1 MQLNSEK
8 LQILDHDGD
17 SLVVANPGTGK
28 TLLLAHKYVRLLKSG
43 VKPEGILCLTFTDKA
58 KNEME
63 ERILKLAAD
72 SELKVETADMNIF
85 TFHAYALE
93 NIGEDNIISSNLLRY
108 CIFRYLKDNE
118 VLNYSDDYLISDIVP
133 GMEGHISYLK
143 SFGVTPDKINLE
155 EVKAQLTEKEKYT
168 KEELD
173 KFAEYFL
180 QIYTYYEN
188 TKKGKG
194 IDYSDMLIRFLL
206 LKKTPIFEYVLI
218 DELQDVNDMEV
229 NIALRSGKNFFAV
242 GDKKQAIFGF
252 QGGSILNFT
261 KFDKSKK
268 FILGNNYRSSNEIL
282 DYAKNYFLSKTTN
295 KDHSSELEALK
306 NPEATSGRKPE
317 IYAVGKDQIVLAA
330 CELAKQLLDEGREVA
345 IITRTNY
352 QIMRVSQELK
362 NKEIEHST
370 TYFSGS
376 EETKGYVIRFLR
388 SFVTDD
394 VNDLRA
400 AMFTPFFPMPIKDAF
415 TLSASKELTAQ
426 EVYTKC
432 PAYRKMKES
441 VKNIEDIDRIF
452 EMVVYPVSVTY
463 GKDHL
468 LAAISVQKTFRE
480 AVRAIDK
487 MNLENLT
494 AYLNS
499 SDLLTDEGGQRKKV
513 TLTTVHKAKG
523 LEFDA
528 VLYLPSKPRGRT
540 DFQDYVVEAILKTK
554 GVDASEELEEETLR
568 INFVAMTRAKN
579 KLLILTD
586 KPEDYLN
593 QMIEKKTI
601 EVQGKEH
608 ADYSEKAKKAYG
620 LFLAGETEGAK
631 ELLADKNKWLLDFV
645 TGHFEKLD
653 HLSFSGLRTDP
664 YEYFKDR
671 ILGITDFSPAL
682 GIGSKVHKM
691 AEHIVKGEVYAI
703 DDDVKTFEQN
713 IKNMVMEIKE
723 HYPEAVGAEIDIDL
737 PLGKLMKTDIEV
749 KFRGKIDA
757 VFKKGDEHMLVD
769 WKTDKNADR
778 ASEHRRQLE
787 IYKRAYSVMTGIAP
801 EKIKVAVGF
810 VGLRGRINMG
820 RVDSDLDDSQP
831 KGKVFETFE
840 KHANVVLNWKKEP
853 ELLLKD
859 LVETENDE
867 VLWRSIVEQ
876 YRKETS

>member
-8 LQILDHDGD
+8 LQILDYNDD

-43 VKPEGILCLTFTDKA
+43 VKPDGILCLTFTDKA

-63 ERILKLAAD
+63 ERILKLAVE
-72 SELKVETADMNIF
+72 SGLKVETADMNIF

-108 CIFRYLKDNE
+108 CIYRYLKDNE

-143 SFGVTPDKINLE
+143 SFGVTPDKINIE

-180 QIYTYYEN
+180 QIYIYYEDI
-188 TKKGKG
+188 KKGKG

-206 LKKTPIFEYVLI
+206 LKKTPIFDYVLI

-229 NIALRSGKNFFAV
+229 NIALRSGKKFFAV

-252 QGGSILNFT
+252 QGGTILNFR

-282 DYAKNYFLSKTTN
+282 DYAKHYFLSKTTN
-295 KDHSSELEALK
+295 KDHTSELEALK
-306 NPEATSGRKPE
+306 NPEASPGTKPE
-317 IYAVGKDQIVLAA
+317 IYAVEKDQIVLAA
-330 CELAKQLLDEGREVA
+330 CELAKRLLSEGREVA

-352 QIMRVSQELK
+352 QIMKVSRELK
-362 NKEIEHST
+362 NREIEHST

-376 EETKGYVIRFLR
+376 EEAKSHAIRFLR

-394 VNDLRA
+394 VNDLRT

-415 TLSASKELTAQ
+415 ALSASKTLTLQ
-426 EVYTKC
+426 DVYAKC
-432 PAYRKMKES
+432 PAYQKMKES
-441 VKNIEDIDRIF
+441 IKNVEDIDDIF
-452 EMVVYPVSVTY
+452 ETVIYPISVTY
-463 GKDHL
+463 GKDYL
-468 LAAISVQKTFRE
+468 LAVISVQKTFRE

-494 AYLNS
+494 AYLTS
-499 SDLLTDEGGQRKKV
+499 SDLITDGGGQRKKV

-528 VLYLPSKPRGRT
+528 AIYLPSKPKGKT

-554 GVDASEELEEETLR
+554 GIDASEELEEETFR

-579 KLLILTD
+579 KLVILTD

-608 ADYSEKAKKAYG
+608 VDYSERAKKAYG

-631 ELLADKNKWLLDFV
+631 ELLADKDKWLLDFV
-645 TGHFEKLD
+645 KGHFEQLD

-671 ILGITDFSPAL
+671 ILGITEFSPAL
-682 GIGSKVHKM
+682 GIGSKAHKL
-691 AEHIVKGEVYAI
+691 AEQIVKGEEYTV
-703 DDDVKTFEQN
+703 DSDVKSFEQN
-713 IKNMVMEIKE
+713 IKDMVVEIKAL
-723 HYPEAVGAEIDIDL
+723 YPEVVGAEIDIDM
-737 PLGKLMKTDIEV
+737 PLSRLMKTDLTV

-757 VFKKGDEHMLVD
+757 IFKKGDEYLLVD

-787 IYKRAYSVMTGIAP
+787 IYKRAYSVMAGALP

-810 VGLRGRINMG
+810 VGLRGRINLG
-820 RVDSDLDDSQP
+820 RIDSNLDDAQP

-853 ELLLKD
+853 ERLFKE